1 MPPAVHIRKK
11 ASMVPF
17 RREEPRFALCG
28 LNCCL
33 CPRFHTEGASRCPGC
48 GGEGFPEK
56 HPSCAVVSCS
66 RRHDGVEFCFE
77 CGDYPCER
85 YEDIG
90 KKDSF
95 ITYRNVTANLEEA
108 GRDLEGYLS
117 VLKTKFELLKL
128 LTGRFNTGRSKS
140 LYCLAVELLPL
151 DEIRWIIDSV
161 ERETDGEGSGRMS
174 KSAGVAEGIRKRAAE
189 LGIELV
195 LRK

>member
-1 MPPAVHIRKK
+1 
-11 ASMVPF
+11 MVPF
-17 RREEPRFALCG
+17 SRSEPGFALCG

-48 GGEGFPEK
+48 GGEGFQQK
-56 HPSCAVVSCS
+56 HPSCSVVTCS
-66 RRHDGVEFCFE
+66 RRHGNVEFCFE
-77 CGDYPCER
+77 CGDFPCKR

-95 ITYRNVTANLEEA
+95 ITYRNVTVNLEEA
-108 GRDLEGYLS
+108 ERDLEGYLS

-140 LYCLAVELLPL
+140 LYCLAVELFPIG
-151 DEIRWIIDSV
+151 EIEGIIDSM
-161 ERETDGEGSGRMS
+161 EKEGEDTGDGEKAGRIM
-174 KSAGVAEGIRKRAAE
+174 ERLRKRAGE